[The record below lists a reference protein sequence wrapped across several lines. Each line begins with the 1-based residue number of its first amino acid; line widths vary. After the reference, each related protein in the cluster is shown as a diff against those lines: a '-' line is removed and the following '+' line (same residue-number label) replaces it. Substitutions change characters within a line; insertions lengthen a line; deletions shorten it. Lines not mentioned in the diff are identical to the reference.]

1 VDLINKI
8 LDNFPMGDNF
18 YNVGYSKSY
27 TLNQVAESLA
37 KLLCKK
43 ITIQFHKS
51 NILDI
56 SDMEAD
62 ITKVSNAF
70 DWKPA
75 IDFPKGLRSIIEDLS
90 N

>member
-8 LDNFPMGDNF
+8 LDKFPKGYNF
-18 YNVGYSKSY
+18 YNVGYGKSY

-37 KLLCKK
+37 KLLCEK

-51 NILDI
+51 NIPDI

-75 IDFPKGLRSIIEDLS
+75 IDLPKGLRLIMEDLS